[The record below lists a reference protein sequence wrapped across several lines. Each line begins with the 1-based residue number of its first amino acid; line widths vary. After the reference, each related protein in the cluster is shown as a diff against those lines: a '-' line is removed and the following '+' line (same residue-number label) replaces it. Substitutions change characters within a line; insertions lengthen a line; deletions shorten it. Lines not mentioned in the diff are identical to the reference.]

1 MKKKT
6 QQKLLTTKKVLSSD
20 DQLIQ
25 TNRRDF
31 IKYLSGTVTIATMTS
46 SIPALAIDKS
56 KTSSKVKKIK
66 GLKPIR
72 KDELILAEG
81 LNYEILIKTGD
92 QIGNNIFFGTNND
105 FTQFVNLKNGKFGL
119 WVNHEAFTCVLV
131 SNRLRSEVPTQ
142 EQYQNEKKLLGGSFF
157 EIQKNKDG
165 LWQVVKNSNYNFR
178 LSGESKIPFANNIKI
193 GNSKFAIGTFA
204 NCSGG
209 LTPWNTILTCEE
221 NYQHYYGEYDRKQ
234 KKVIENPKAILWNRL
249 NPLDP
254 RHYGWVVEFDPETKK
269 SKKLTGIGRFSHEC
283 AKTVVNKDGYPVV
296 YSGDDADNEC
306 LYKFVSKNKNNLD
319 EGELFVASLEKN
331 QWLSLDINKN
341 QKLKETFKDQIEV
354 LTFCREA
361 AELVGGTP
369 LARPED
375 IEIDPINGH
384 VLVALTNNKSKNNY
398 HGSIL
403 KIKEPA
409 NNYASTQFE
418 HETFLTGGKKS
429 AMSCPDNM
437 AFDRNG
443 NLWITSD
450 MPGNELDNGP
460 LKGFGNNGLFVV
472 PRSGPD
478 AGKVIQV
485 ASAPNDAELTG
496 PCFSPDYKTLFLSV
510 QHPGELSKKNGPYTS
525 HWPEGK
531 PNSKPLSAVVTI
543 TGPLLDNLS
552 HI

>member
-1 MKKKT
+1 MKKSIK
-6 QQKLLTTKKVLSSD
+6 QKSLTARKVQNTKQDVT
-20 DQLIQ
+20 

-31 IKYLSGTVTIATMTS
+31 IKYLSGTAAIATM
-46 SIPALAIDKS
+46 IPPIPTLAIDKL
-56 KTSSKVKKIK
+56 KGDYKIKKIK
-66 GLKPIR
+66 GLKPIK
-72 KDELILAEG
+72 KDELILANG

-92 QIGNNIFFGTNND
+92 QIGKSIFFGTNND
-105 FTQFVNLKNGKFGL
+105 FTQFVNLKNGKHGL

-131 SNRLRSEVPTQ
+131 SNRIRNEVPTK
-142 EQYQNEKKLLGGSFF
+142 EQYENEKKLLGGSFF
-157 EIQKNKDG
+157 EIQKNKDEK
-165 LWQVVKNSNYNFR
+165 WEVVKNSNYNFR
-178 LSGESKIPFANNIKI
+178 LSGESKIPFANNIKV

-234 KKVIENPKAILWNRL
+234 KKIIENSKAILWNRL

-269 SKKLTGIGRFSHEC
+269 SKKVTGIGRFSHEC

-319 EGELFVASLEKN
+319 DGELFVASLEKN

-341 QKLKETFKDQIEV
+341 QKLKETFKDQLEV

-403 KIKEPA
+403 KIKEP
-409 NNYASTQFE
+409 NNDYASTKFE

-429 AMSCPDNM
+429 GMSCPDNM
-437 AFDRNG
+437 VFDRAG

-450 MPGNELDNGP
+450 MPGNDIDKGP

-510 QHPGELSKKNGPYTS
+510 QHPGELSKKNCPYTS

-531 PNSKPLSAVVTI
+531 PDSKPLSAVVTI
-543 TGPLLDNLS
+543 TGPLLDNLN